1 MTDIVVSYGVSF
13 FFDFVRVAFRVCHLA
28 GWPESGGDAH
38 PGEDMGLQQIPHDYK
53 YSEGYESFHDMV
65 TFLDPFRMGA

>member
-1 MTDIVVSYGVSF
+1 MS
-13 FFDFVRVAFRVCHLA
+13 
-28 GWPESGGDAH
+28 
-38 PGEDMGLQQIPHDYK
+38 LQQIPHDYK